1 MQTQKLETL
10 GLQLKNAIILR
21 KNLLRTLDGM
31 NLGLNPENSVS
42 DTLTGIY
49 TRTETQY
56 PKFHKMDIP
65 AKVAFLAA
73 SFLLETQDWSNLY
86 NPYKCGIILSTSYG
100 SLDSDIKH
108 QTQIQMGFP
117 SPAIFVYTLANIMAG
132 EICIRYGFK
141 GENTVVVSDE
151 YNWEH
156 QLEYIALCH
165 DEGKMDLCIG
175 GHVDAIDDT
184 FNATMYLLTKNNQME
199 HLKTPL
205 SQITN
210 QLITFYV

>member
-1 MQTQKLETL
+1 MQLE
-10 GLQLKNAIILR
+10 NAIILR
-21 KNLLRTLDGM
+21 KNLLRTMAGV
-31 NLGLNPENSVS
+31 NTGLNPGIGVA
-42 DTLTGIY
+42 DTLTEIY
-49 TRTETQY
+49 TQTATPY
-56 PKFHKMDIP
+56 PKFHKMDMP
-65 AKVAFLAA
+65 SKVAFLAA
-73 SFLLETQDWSNLY
+73 AYLLEAQDWTHFY

-108 QTQIQMGFP
+108 QNQIQMGFP

-151 YNWEH
+151 HCWKN

-165 DEGKMDLCIG
+165 DEGKLDLCIG
-175 GHVDAIDDT
+175 GHVDAMDDT
-184 FNATMYLLTKNNQME
+184 FNATMFLLIKNNHME
-199 HLKTPL
+199 ENKTPV

-210 QLITFYV
+210 QLSTFYV